1 MDQPHLDM
9 IERLRRQEP
18 EPYRDGPPVPRV
30 IRVIR
35 VVGRRTGRPRPFP
48 VNVTLLDGCRY
59 LCSATRNRD
68 RVKNLLAAGQC
79 HIERDD
85 RDLGHRTYRPIMV
98 EGHQAAVVLAAYLPQ
113 IGYHDPQ
120 LPFDVDAPIAEMA
133 RAAHLTAV
141 IRLDPS

>member
-9 IERLRRQEP
+9 IEHLRRQEP
-18 EPYRDGPPVPRV
+18 EPYRDGHPVP
-30 IRVIR
+30 RVIR

-48 VNVTLLDGCRY
+48 VNVTLLDGSLY

-68 RVKNLLAAGQC
+68 WVKNLLAAGQC
-79 HIERDD
+79 HIEGDD
-85 RDLGHRTYRPIMV
+85 QDLGHRSYRPIMM

-113 IGYHDPQ
+113 MGYRDPQ
-120 LPFDVDAPIAEMA
+120 LPFEVDAPIAEMA
-133 RAAHLTAV
+133 RTAHRTAV